1 MRYLL
6 VYFQKKVVDG
16 LAVYVYTT
24 RKTLRAQVNMNGTT
38 EDFSVTFWDGK
49 PKEKSAGTITL
60 WLNDKNKEESML
72 YKEVYG
78 EEAVLAVDADDQLQ
92 LISFADFNALPAD
105 EQNIVQPSVFA

>member
-1 MRYLL
+1 MMTSY
-6 VYFQKKVVDG
+6 
-16 LAVYVYTT
+16 
-24 RKTLRAQVNMNGTT
+24 
-38 EDFSVTFWDGK
+38 
-49 PKEKSAGTITL
+49 
-60 WLNDKNKEESML
+60 ML